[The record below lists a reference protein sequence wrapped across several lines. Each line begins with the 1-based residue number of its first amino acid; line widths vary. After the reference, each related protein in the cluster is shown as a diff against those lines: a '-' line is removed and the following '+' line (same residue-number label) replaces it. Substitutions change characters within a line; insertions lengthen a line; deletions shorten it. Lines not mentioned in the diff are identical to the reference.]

1 MYLAKHLQCL
11 YSTHIFYLQL
21 HVNHSYLL
29 LDHNLTLLGRQVA
42 KISGK
47 SLKLHHTQSLAF
59 LSLLHTLA
67 HKQKPNAPI
76 LATTRYNLPVSFFV
90 SVEIKTMP
98 KKIVN
103 IKQYQ
108 CQFLMFTRAL
118 ITACK
123 LDIISVTSPEQANKH
138 LVNIFWKIHFC
149 ECIFSTDIEEE
160 KFWDKKFNHSGI
172 KKKQ

>member
-1 MYLAKHLQCL
+1 MSLQH
-11 YSTHIFYLQL
+11 THFYLQL

-47 SLKLHHTQSLAF
+47 SLKLHRMQSLAF
-59 LSLLHTLA
+59 LSLLHSLA
-67 HKQKPNAPI
+67 HKEKPNAPI
-76 LATTRYNLPVSFFV
+76 LATMRYNLPVSFFV
-90 SVEIKTMP
+90 SVDMKTML
-98 KKIVN
+98 KKIVIN
-103 IKQYQ
+103 MRIKQYQ
-108 CQFLMFTRAL
+108 YQFLMFTRAL

-138 LVNIFWKIHFC
+138 SVNIFWKIHFC
-149 ECIFSTDIEEE
+149 EWIFSTDIEEE